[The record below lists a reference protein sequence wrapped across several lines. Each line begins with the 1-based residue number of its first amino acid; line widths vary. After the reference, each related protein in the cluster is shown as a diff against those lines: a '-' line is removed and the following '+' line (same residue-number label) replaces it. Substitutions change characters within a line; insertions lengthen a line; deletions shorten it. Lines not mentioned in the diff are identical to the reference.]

1 LFNISLNFK
10 GATILALERVIK
22 TKQLGEV
29 QMQYV
34 YQLVQ
39 GEYNNQTAYGI
50 KVERNEIL
58 QGEIIDTVSEEVRII
73 SNVRD
78 KVMEIIDKLSFH
90 QVSPIHLIDIIGE
103 DVDKCVFDF

>member
-1 LFNISLNFK
+1 M
-10 GATILALERVIK
+10 ALEKVIK

-34 YQLVQ
+34 YKLIQ
-39 GEYNNQTAYGI
+39 GEYNKQMAYGI

-58 QGEIIDTVSEEVRII
+58 QGEIIHTVSEEVRII

-78 KVMEIIDKLSFH
+78 KVTKIIEKLSFYE
-90 QVSPIHLIDIIGE
+90 VSPIHLIDIIGE
-103 DVDKCVFDF
+103 DVDNCVFDF